1 MSRNEGSD
9 KRHSV
14 IGNRIRSGET
24 ESAKFYSSSFENLFK
39 VKVVVVGDVGVG
51 KTCLATRFVKGT
63 FEPAYELTIGAGFLC
78 KAVELPD
85 YTIIFQIWDTAGQE
99 RYRSLVSMYLRDAK
113 AALLVYDVT
122 DLNSYINVSEWLKQL
137 RTYSPEDIKIILVA
151 AKCDL
156 SSAVHPTTANEYAT
170 KNEMLFMETS
180 SKTGLNI
187 DKLFTTL
194 ASIMNVRR
202 EADTDSEL
210 DQKKKNVL
218 DITNSDSHTKQ
229 QCCSS

>member
-1 MSRNEGSD
+1 MSRHEGSD
-9 KRHSV
+9 KKHGV
-14 IGNRIRSGET
+14 IANRTRSGEI
-24 ESAKFYSSSFENLFK
+24 ENSKFYSSSFANLFK

-51 KTCLATRFVKGT
+51 KTSLAARFVKGT
-63 FEPAYELTIGAGFLC
+63 FQPAYELTIGASFLC
-78 KAVELPD
+78 KAVEMPN
-85 YTIIFQIWDTAGQE
+85 YTIVFQIWDTAGQE

-137 RTYSPEDIKIILVA
+137 RKYSPEDIKIILVA

-156 SSAVHPTTANEYAT
+156 SSAVHPSTANEYAA
-170 KNEMLFMETS
+170 KNEILFMETS
-180 SKTGLNI
+180 SKTGLNV

-194 ASIMNVRR
+194 ASIMNVRG
-202 EADTDSEL
+202 DD
-210 DQKKKNVL
+210 
-218 DITNSDSHTKQ
+218 TNSALHPNRTSILDLNNPVATNKKQ